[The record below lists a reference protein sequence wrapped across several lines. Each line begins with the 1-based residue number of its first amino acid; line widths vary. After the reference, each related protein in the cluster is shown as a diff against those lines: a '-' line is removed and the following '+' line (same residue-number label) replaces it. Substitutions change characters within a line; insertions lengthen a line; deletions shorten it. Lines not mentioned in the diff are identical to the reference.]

1 MSVWEEMVGQDEAVS
16 VLRAAA
22 SGTAADGT
30 SSLTHAWLLTGPPG
44 SGRSNLA
51 YAFATA
57 LLSGVA
63 DGDDATASQVR
74 ARSHPDLVSLA
85 TEGSIIK
92 VADIKDAVRRSYYA
106 PSIARYRVVVVEDAD
121 RIDERSSNVL
131 LKALEEPPAETIWV
145 LCAPSEADMLP
156 TIRSRV
162 RSVRLKTP
170 TVDAVTQLLVTRE
183 GIDPAL
189 AAQSAR
195 LAQSHIGMARRLA
208 TNPQARSRR
217 EATLRAVLEVR
228 DVADAVVTASHLVE
242 WAGEDAKAV
251 SGERD
256 ERERENLL
264 RSFGIASG
272 GTLPP
277 ALRSQLR
284 ALEDDQKRRAKR
296 GITDGVD
303 RIFTDV
309 LSLYRDV
316 LLTQLGRTDAV
327 INTELSAE
335 IGRVTADTTPA
346 HTLRLMDNIH
356 EARTRIER
364 NVSPQ
369 LAIEAMLVSAIR

>member
-63 DGDDATASQVR
+63 DGDDATAAQVR

-264 RSFGIASG
+264 RSFGIAAG

>member
-63 DGDDATASQVR
+63 DGDDATAAQVR

-170 TVDAVTQLLVTRE
+170 TVGAVTQLLVTRE

>member
-63 DGDDATASQVR
+63 DGDDATAAQVR

>member
-30 SSLTHAWLLTGPPG
+30 SSMTHAWLLTGPPG

-51 YAFATA
+51 YAFASA
-57 LLSGVA
+57 LLSGTA
-63 DGDDATASQVR
+63 DGDDATSAQVR

-106 PSIARYRVVVVEDAD
+106 PSVARYRVVVVEDAD

-131 LKALEEPPAETIWV
+131 LKALEEPPAETVWV

-170 TVDAVTQLLVTRE
+170 TVDAVTRLLVSRE

-217 EATLRAVLEVR
+217 EATLRAVLDVR

-264 RSFGIASG
+264 RSFGIAPG

-284 ALEDDQKRRAKR
+284 ALEEDQKRRAKR

-316 LLTQLGRTDAV
+316 LLTQLGRPDSV

-335 IGRVTADTTPA
+335 IARVTADSTPA